1 MHREGLG
8 VCWAA
13 RPWSRACSLW
23 LASPQWRQWALGAQ
37 DHACCGSRPPSGLR
51 AEHLVGWGWGPG
63 SWPSTCCRLGAGLR
77 PASPVASDR
86 HFALLWSLPEVALPW
101 LLRSGGASYHF
112 PSPPS
117 TSLLSGPPSHFFAFR
132 QSRNPEQMLSFT
144 HLFIVLCFGFV
155 FCVTSPWPYLI
166 YFRTGSLSILIPFT
180 HFNDTPPPNIWQL
193 PGSLVSMSSVS
204 VFCFCFCFYIPQT
217 SEIMHCLSFSV

>member
-8 VCWAA
+8 LCWAA
-13 RPWSRACSLW
+13 RPWNRACSLW
-23 LASPQWRQWALGAQ
+23 LASPQWRQWTLGAR

-51 AEHLVGWGWGPG
+51 AEHLVELGRGRG
-63 SWPSTCCRLGAGLR
+63 SWPWPSTCCRLGAGLR

-86 HFALLWSLPEVALPW
+86 HFALPWSLPEVALPW
-101 LLRSGGASYHF
+101 LLRSGGASHHL

-117 TSLLSGPPSHFFAFR
+117 ISLLSGPSSHFFAFR

-180 HFNDTPPPNIWQL
+180 HFTQRHPSPQHL
-193 PGSLVSMSSVS
+193 ATTSLSGIYE
-204 VFCFCFCFYIPQT
+204 FGF
-217 SEIMHCLSFSV
+217 SFLFLFLFLDST